1 MKSLVHTLLRY
12 RALMLVAL
20 AAWLATGIYA
30 FVRLDIEAYPDP
42 SPPLVEFITQNPSW
56 SAEEME
62 RQVTVPVET
71 ALFGIPRLQ
80 YTRSISLF
88 GLSDVKLYFDYDSDY
103 YWDRQEALNRMQ
115 LVSLPANLSPQL
127 SPWSPIGEIYRYRVD
142 GPGYSLNELKAT
154 EDWYVRREIKQVPGI
169 IDVTTFGGTTRQY
182 QAEVDPQKLLQLN
195 VTLPQV
201 LSAVAAGNA
210 NVGGNYLT
218 MGSQSVNV
226 RGVGLLQTVD
236 DMQDVIVAE
245 RNGVAV
251 FLKDVADVHEG
262 YQPRLGKVGMDA
274 NQDAIEGIVLLQ
286 RGEQSLPALRLLRQ
300 RVGALNNGLLPKGMK
315 VDTIYDRT
323 DLINVTT
330 HTVRDIVFLGLI
342 LVTALLLF
350 FLGDIRI
357 SLIAALS
364 IPISLLFAF
373 LLMVLTHQS
382 ANLISVGAIDFG
394 ILVDASVIDLEH
406 IHRRLRT
413 RRADEPVFE
422 VIAGAMAEA
431 SRPVLFSVGIILVAF
446 IPLFTMT
453 GVPGRIFSPMSVTY
467 GYALVG
473 GRLFALTFAPVLA
486 SFGAE
491 SARLRGLG
499 ETPPIRWLRGHYARV
514 LPGLLKYRWWVLGS
528 ALAALVVTYALV
540 PFLGGEFMP
549 KLEEGNL
556 WVRATLPVDISFE
569 TSSTLSDE
577 IRAMLEGFPEV
588 THAVSQM
595 GRPDDGTDVTTF
607 NNIEFFVQ
615 LQPESQWPHGLTKPK
630 LIDDMNA
637 VLSNYPGVVFNFSQ
651 NIQDNV
657 EEAMS
662 GVKGENSLKLFG
674 EDIDV
679 LSTKAAEIRDVMGR
693 VPGIADLAIF
703 QETGQPELMVT
714 IDREASARY
723 GLAAADV
730 NAAVQAAIGGQATTQ
745 ILQGD
750 RRFDFVVRYQPQ
762 YRQTPEAIRNILLPT
777 PEGGRVPLGQVA
789 RVELRQGAFMI
800 YRENGQRYIP
810 VKFSVR
816 NRDLASTM
824 QDAES
829 RLKRSVHLAEGY
841 HYEWAGEYESLQK
854 EERRLAVVIPV
865 SLLIIFGL
873 LYTLFDSASAAVIV
887 LAMLPFGAIGGV
899 LSLLLTHTP
908 FSISAAVGFASALGV
923 GTLGGCVFL
932 SGIRRAGHGGEGH
945 GDAKSAPGSAPGP
958 ESSRDGATGGPLPA
972 ALTTHR
978 AIQHGALMEMRPIML
993 ACLAAGLGLLPAAV
1007 SHGIGAQAQQ
1017 PLARVVVG
1025 AMVSTTLA
1033 ILFLIPVF
1041 ATFTR
1046 RAVEARPE
1054 E

>member
-1 MKSLVHTLLRY
+1 MMKSLVHTLLRY

-30 FVRLDIEAYPDP
+30 YVRLDIEAYPDP

-88 GLSDVKLYFDYDSDY
+88 GLSDVKLYFDYNSDY

-115 LVSLPANLSPQL
+115 LVSLPNNLSPQL
-127 SPWSPIGEIYRYRVD
+127 SPWSPIGEIYRYRVE

-154 EDWYVRREIKQVPGI
+154 EDWYIRREIKQVPGI

-218 MGSQSVNV
+218 LGSQSVNV

-236 DMQDVIVAE
+236 DMKNVVVAE
-245 RNGVAV
+245 HNGVAV
-251 FLKDVADVHEG
+251 FLKDVADVQEG
-262 YQPRLGKVGMDA
+262 YQPRLGKVGMDG
-274 NQDAIEGIVLLQ
+274 NRDVIEGIVLLQ
-286 RGEQSLPALRLLRQ
+286 RGEQSLPALRLLRE
-300 RVGALNNGLLPKGMK
+300 RVSALNNGLLPSGMK
-315 VDTIYDRT
+315 VRTIYDRT
-323 DLINVTT
+323 DLIHITTSTVEHLVLMGLIFVTT
-330 HTVRDIVFLGLI
+330 LLLIFLGNVGVSLI
-342 LVTALLLF
+342 TALT
-350 FLGDIRI
+350 
-357 SLIAALS
+357 
-364 IPISLLFAF
+364 IPVSVLFAF
-373 LLMVLTHQS
+373 ILMVTSGAS
-382 ANLISVGAIDFG
+382 ANLISIGAIDFG
-394 ILVDASVIDLEH
+394 ILVDAAVVVVEN
-406 IHRRLRT
+406 IHRRLGA
-413 RRADEPVFE
+413 RREDEAAFD
-422 VIAGAMAEA
+422 VIAEATAESA
-431 SRPVLFSVGIILVAF
+431 RPVLFSTLVILVAF
-446 IPLFTMT
+446 LPLFTMQ
-453 GVPGRIFSPMSVTY
+453 GVPGRIFAPMSITY
-467 GYALVG
+467 GFALTG
-473 GRLFALTFAPVLA
+473 ALLFALLFAPVLA
-486 SFGAE
+486 SWTRKKVSTKPPE
-491 SARLRGLG
+491 TRLVGWFHKLYSRL
-499 ETPPIRWLRGHYARV
+499 
-514 LPGLLKYRWWVLGS
+514 LPKALAYRWAVLV
-528 ALAALVVTYALV
+528 LAAAMLVVTL
-540 PFLGGEFMP
+540 FLLASVGGEFMP

-569 TSSTLSDE
+569 ASSKLGDE
-577 IRAMLEGFPEV
+577 IRATLQGFPVV
-588 THAVSQM
+588 THVVSQL

-615 LQPESQWPHGLTKPK
+615 LQPEDEWPHGLTKPE
-630 LIDDMNA
+630 LIGQMNSS
-637 VLSNYPGVVFNFSQ
+637 LSKYPGVDFNFSQ

-674 EDIDV
+674 QDIDV
-679 LSTKAAEIRDVMGR
+679 LASKAAEISNVMRR
-693 VPGIADLAIF
+693 VPGVTDLAIF
-703 QETGQPELMVT
+703 QETGQPELVVT

-730 NAAVQAAIGGQATTQ
+730 NAAVQAAVGGQATTQ

-762 YRQTPEAIRNILLPT
+762 FRQSPEPIRDILLPT
-777 PEGGRVPLGQVA
+777 PDGRRVPLGQVA
-789 RVELRQGAFMI
+789 RVDLRQGAFMI

-816 NRDLASTM
+816 GRDLASTM
-824 QDAES
+824 QDVES
-829 RLKRSVHLAEGY
+829 RLKKSVHLAEGY

-873 LYTLFDSASAAVIV
+873 LYTLFDSASAAVSV

-899 LSLLLTHTP
+899 LSLLITHTP

-932 SGIRRAGHGGEGH
+932 SGIRRAGHGGGGH
-945 GDAKSAPGSAPGP
+945 KGSKSAPEAGAQPDKSSKSSGTDAESAPTP
-958 ESSRDGATGGPLPA
+958 ARAHQAIQDGA
-972 ALTTHR
+972 
-978 AIQHGALMEMRPIML
+978 IIEMRPIML

-1025 AMVSTTLA
+1025 AMLTTTLA
-1033 ILFLIPVF
+1033 ILFLIPI
-1041 ATFTR
+1041 FTSFTDP
-1046 RAVEARPE
+1046 VES
-1054 E
+1054 